1 MGKVIK
7 MIVIE
12 IKIKVRVIWV
22 KERQMMK
29 EKKQVK
35 AVFVVAGG
43 FEEHFSFCSV

>member
-22 KERQMMK
+22 KVRQK
-29 EKKQVK
+29 VNR
-35 AVFVVAGG
+35 
-43 FEEHFSFCSV
+43 

>member
-1 MGKVIK
+1 

-22 KERQMMK
+22 KVRQIMK

-35 AVFVVAGG
+35 GAVWGCRWF
-43 FEEHFSFCSV
+43 

>member
-1 MGKVIK
+1 MIK

-35 AVFVVAGG
+35 ADSGVVGV
-43 FEEHFSFCSV
+43 FEEHFSYCSV